1 MPKPKAD
8 DDFDQMM
15 ERRRQAKHAFRV
27 DITIGYLLVVVVA
40 AGALFLLYN
49 FVQNTRAEI
58 RQAKELSKQNL
69 KSALPQSY
77 RQPILLGPDAAVPTK
92 TTPATQPSARMES
105 EPQIK
110 GEPLPKLPP
119 LKEPE
124 LPPVKPNTAP
134 KTEPYKRPMTEPDD
148 GFPIVRSKSPTNR
161 NRNSETVD
169 LEVQAF
175 ARKLANES
183 VIVRLNAIRNLAK
196 QGAGAAKFAGPLCNA
211 LLDTNA
217 QVKTAAIQTIELI
230 RPDLYEP
237 LTQLMIDA
245 TLQNQIAGCNKLSEM
260 GEKALPAITLLLT
273 LQRREFAKGPLRS
286 NGVGEVVAI
295 ERNGILTQVQI
306 LLIETINN
314 IDQDNPAILEIYKQT
329 ATEWCLKG
337 YDCTQIV
344 APIFAWAEDEVE
356 RRKYMLPFLKA
367 VVFSDKSYPAYRL
380 KCIAQV
386 GEYGPLAKDFVPILR
401 KLKLSPDA
409 VMREAASKALDK
421 IQKP

>member
-1 MPKPKAD
+1 MPKPKAN

-69 KSALPQSY
+69 KSALPQPY

-105 EPQIK
+105 EPQLK
-110 GEPLPKLPP
+110 NEPLPKLPP

-124 LPPVKPNTAP
+124 LPPVKQTTTP
-134 KTEPYKRPMTEPDD
+134 KPEPSQRPMADVDD
-148 GFPIVRSKSPTNR
+148 GFPKVRSKSPTNR
-161 NRNSETVD
+161 NRNAESVD
-169 LEVQAF
+169 PEVQAF

-196 QGAGAAKFAGPLCNA
+196 QGKGAAKFAGPLCDA
-211 LLDTNA
+211 LLDTNP
-217 QVKTAAIQTIELI
+217 QVKTAAIQAIELI

-273 LQRREFAKGPLRS
+273 LQRREFAKGPAGLES
-286 NGVGEVVAI
+286 NGAKREG
-295 ERNGILTQVQI
+295 RLTAVQI

-314 IDQDNPAILEIYKQT
+314 IDPDNPAILEIYKQT
-329 ATEWCLKG
+329 AIEWCLKG

-344 APIFAWAEDEVE
+344 VPIYAWAEDDVE
-356 RRKYMLPFLKA
+356 RRKHMLPFLKA
-367 VVFSDKSYPAYRL
+367 VVFSDKSHPAYRL